1 MLNRIAN
8 WLLGAETVKNRE
20 LLLGS
25 GRLFDEPRRRSG
37 AIYAPAKLNNQHLVC
52 VGSSGCGKTRF
63 LYSLLEQKIEDS
75 NASIILM
82 DPHGDLHKKVLSL
95 IAHKVFAEGEGD
107 LAERLVLIEPTNL
120 QYGSIGLNILETE
133 PGQLPYEIVAELISA
148 YHAIWFEAWGARME
162 DILRNSCLALQEKG
176 LTLVEMPWLL
186 MDEDFRKFI
195 VSKISDD
202 DVKLYFEKH
211 FHGFKD
217 TDQKFFIESTRNKVS
232 AFTSNPYLKP
242 ILGQKQST
250 VRFADI
256 MNEGKICL
264 INLSRNH
271 LKTESRRLFGSLLFA
286 KILMAVISRENIPE
300 EKRVPVSVF
309 CDEAHE
315 IFCQDLF
322 LPILEGGRKFKC
334 QFGGL
339 FFQTLSQFEP
349 EDVDIILGNTS
360 IQVCFQV
367 GRKDA
372 ERMAREFFSFSGK
385 MVKDQERD
393 IFGPKGKPTYY
404 SVQEEIENAISE
416 LTNQKTMECYIKL
429 KGVSSAPYI
438 AQTLPVEYLKPNY
451 EWEETLREISA
462 SKYNRSKE
470 EIEREIKERRDSL
483 EKAVKEIEEW

>member
-1 MLNRIAN
+1 
-8 WLLGAETVKNRE
+8 
-20 LLLGS
+20 
-25 GRLFDEPRRRSG
+25 
-37 AIYAPAKLNNQHLVC
+37 
-52 VGSSGCGKTRF
+52 
-63 LYSLLEQKIEDS
+63 
-75 NASIILM
+75 
-82 DPHGDLHKKVLSL
+82 
-95 IAHKVFAEGEGD
+95 
-107 LAERLVLIEPTNL
+107 
-120 QYGSIGLNILETE
+120 
-133 PGQLPYEIVAELISA
+133 
-148 YHAIWFEAWGARME
+148 
-162 DILRNSCLALQEKG
+162 
-176 LTLVEMPWLL
+176 MPWLL
-186 MDEDFRKFI
+186 MDEDFRKYI
-195 VSKISDD
+195 VVQLKND
-202 DVKLYFEKH
+202 DVKLYFSKH
-211 FHGFKD
+211 FHGFKN
-217 TDQKFFIESTRNKVS
+217 TDQKFFIESTRNKVA

-242 ILGQKQST
+242 ILGQAQST

-256 MNEGKICL
+256 MNDGKICL

-286 KILMAVISRENIPE
+286 KILMSVISRESIPE

-349 EDVDIILGNTS
+349 EDMDIILGNTA

-385 MVKDQERD
+385 KIKDQDRD
-393 IFGPKGKPTYY
+393 IFGPKGKPSYY

-416 LTNQKTMECYIKL
+416 LTNQKTRECYIKL
-429 KGVSSAPYI
+429 KSASFVPYI
-438 AQTLPVEYLKPNY
+438 ATTLPVEYSKSNY

-462 SKYNRSKE
+462 SKYNKDKE
-470 EIEREIKERRDSL
+470 EIEREIKERRKSL
-483 EKAVKEIEEW
+483 EKAMKEIGEW